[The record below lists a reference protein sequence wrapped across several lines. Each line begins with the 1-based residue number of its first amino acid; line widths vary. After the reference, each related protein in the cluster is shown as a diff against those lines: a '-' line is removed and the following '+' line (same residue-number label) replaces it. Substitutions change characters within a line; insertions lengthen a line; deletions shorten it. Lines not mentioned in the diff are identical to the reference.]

1 MKLSM
6 FLGAL
11 FLGVGLVLVILTGW
25 FGILLGVLALLVGL
39 VLVVRGFRLRSAASA

>member
-1 MKLSM
+1 M